1 MAILDPPFSI
11 LDIANAR
18 TSPLSL
24 FEQSANTVFQH
35 SASQL
40 GRIHRKIEV
49 SQKRDLL
56 FLSKLLGV
64 ILFP

>member
-18 TSPLSL
+18 ASPLSL
-24 FEQSANTVFQH
+24 FESANTVFQH